1 MHPLPTSSS
10 ATTSVKN
17 SQSLLSR
24 KKYPINK
31 DRVKHQ
37 IAAIK
42 EILGVS
48 PRRLSQIELGRV
60 SPFITDGYKISY
72 IADCNPFNT

>member
-1 MHPLPTSSS
+1 MHPLPIFSA

-17 SQSLLSR
+17 TQSLLSR

-48 PRRLSQIELGRV
+48 PRRLSQIELGHV
-60 SPFITDGYKISY
+60 SPFITDGSIIPSM
-72 IADCNPFNT
+72 ADCNLFYR